1 MFCGTGSPIV
11 SGASF
16 DALGK
21 SKSFTFSLM
30 MKRRSYVRLIVP
42 RLDGD
47 VQDAGGIRGII
58 PGKAAV
64 Y

>member
-1 MFCGTGSPIV
+1 
-11 SGASF
+11 
-16 DALGK
+16 
-21 SKSFTFSLM
+21 M

-47 VQDAGGIRGII
+47 VQGAGGIRGII